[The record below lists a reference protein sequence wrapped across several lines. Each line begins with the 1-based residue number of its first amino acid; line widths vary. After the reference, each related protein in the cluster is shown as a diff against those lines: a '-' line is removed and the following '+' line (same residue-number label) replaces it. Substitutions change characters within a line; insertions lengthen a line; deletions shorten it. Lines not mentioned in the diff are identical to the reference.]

1 MVKRISVKRVVFS
14 IYNWCLVFGCLHPVI
29 IDCAICC
36 ESTKD
41 LGFGVFKEFG
51 LSGLGL
57 VRFHNEEQEVDTC
70 LYRLYQY
77 LDVLGREMYLQPITG
92 CDNRL
97 NS

>member
-1 MVKRISVKRVVFS
+1 MVVGLQGVQLVLVSRGLVKIGSFLSIS
-14 IYNWCLVFGCLHPVI
+14 NWCLVFGCLHPVI

-57 VRFHNEEQEVDTC
+57 VRFHNEEQ
-70 LYRLYQY
+70 
-77 LDVLGREMYLQPITG
+77 
-92 CDNRL
+92 
-97 NS
+97 